1 MSIIMNRD
9 KQVVETVSEKVNDT
23 EALISSDMKINGNVQ
38 TNSNMKV
45 LGEIIGDVSCDGDIV
60 LKGSIQ
66 GDVKV
71 ANLTIENGTLT
82 GNVTALGNVTIGE
95 GAVLKGNMTAKNVYS
110 HGAIEG
116 QIQAAEKVELQEC
129 ALIKG
134 VVIAKYFSVV
144 RGAKVKGVVNV
155 NE

>member
-45 LGEIIGDVSCDGDIV
+45 LGEIKGDVSCDGDIV
-60 LKGSIQ
+60 LKGNIQ

-82 GNVTALGNVTIGE
+82 GNVTAIGNVTIGE

-110 HGAIEG
+110 NGAIEG
-116 QIQAAEKVELQEC
+116 EIQAAEKVELQES

-134 VVIAKYFSVV
+134 DVAAKYFSVV
-144 RGAKVKGVVNV
+144 RGAKVKGVVNIH
-155 NE
+155 E